1 MTRQQITEE
10 VLQVIARFS
19 ETPPQELLA
28 AESLEELVD
37 SMARIEIIFELED
50 RYNVEISDEEVL
62 GINTVDDLAE
72 VGAPR
77 LRCRRAARPRRPG
90 R

>member
-62 GINTVDDLAE
+62 GINTVDDIVAC
-72 VGAPR
+72 VARR
-77 LRCRRAARPRRPG
+77 LEAVV
-90 R
+90 